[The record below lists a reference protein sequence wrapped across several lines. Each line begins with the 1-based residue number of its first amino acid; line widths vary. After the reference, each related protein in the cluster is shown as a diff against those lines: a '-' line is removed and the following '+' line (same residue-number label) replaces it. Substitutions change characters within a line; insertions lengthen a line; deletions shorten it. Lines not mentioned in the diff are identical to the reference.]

1 MQDFLESNV
10 LSILIVVAVV
20 IIILVVIFAIHIKVP
35 PNTAVIISGFKK
47 EPRILIGRT
56 GFKVPFLERIDRLP
70 LKQMVM
76 EVNTGRAVSTLDYM
90 DIQVSA
96 VMKLKIGEEDEDLKK
111 AMKNFLNQYPEETM
125 NELQAPVQAILR
137 EITGAKNLEE
147 LIKDKESFANQL
159 CQRAK
164 QSLSE
169 LGIEV
174 LSCVIKTVED
184 EGGLIKALGMEKST
198 VIHQEAAVLKAEADR
213 EIVIKTAEAKK
224 AANDAHVLT
233 EAEIA
238 EKTKELEIQQ
248 ANSQKEV
255 ELKKLDI
262 ELEIAEKTNQV
273 KLRQAEL
280 KTIEDQKRAEAEI
293 AFEEATLAKRREFEI
308 AQSKAQMDK
317 EEREL
322 KVKEKAAQVAEQVL
336 ETEVKKAAEAE
347 KYKQQQI
354 ADSNLYIAQKTTEAQ
369 KLQIETTNYITEQEI
384 QTAKSQDI
392 IKKQEADTELYLKKQ
407 EAEAVK
413 LKAEAEAYIIE
424 QEANATKMTGL
435 SEAEVIEAKGVAEAH
450 SRALKSDAMKDY
462 SQAAIVEMI
471 VSVLPEIAKNIA
483 QPISEVENM
492 AIVTGDTNGLSGIS
506 QDVLETMV
514 RMQEM
519 VQSATGIDLKDRP
532 APVAQIE
539 QPKNKTK

>member
-1 MQDFLESNV
+1 MQEVLENIST
-10 LSILIVVAVV
+10 ILIVVAVIVV
-20 IIILVVIFAIHIKVP
+20 IMIVIFAVHIKVP

-56 GFKVPFLERIDRLP
+56 GFKVPFLERVDRLP

-76 EVNTGRAVSTLDYM
+76 EVHTGRAVSTLDYM
-90 DIQVSA
+90 DVQVAA
-96 VMKLKIGEEDEDLKK
+96 VIKLKIGEDVEALKK

-125 NELQAPVQAILR
+125 NELQTPMQAILR
-137 EITGAKNLEE
+137 EITGTKNLEE
-147 LIKDKESFANQL
+147 LIKDKEGFANQL
-159 CQRAK
+159 CKRAEV
-164 QSLSE
+164 SLSE

-174 LSCVIKTVED
+174 LSCVVKSIED

-213 EIVIKTAEAKK
+213 EIVIKSAEAKK

-238 EKTKELEIQQ
+238 KNNKELEVKQ
-248 ANSQKEV
+248 ADLQKEV
-255 ELKKLDI
+255 ELRKLDI
-262 ELEIAEKTNQV
+262 ELEIAEKTNGV
-273 KLRQAEL
+273 RVRQAEL
-280 KTIEDQKRAEAEI
+280 KLIEDQKRAEAEI
-293 AFEEATLAKRREFEI
+293 AFEEATLAKRRAFDV
-308 AQSKAQMDK
+308 AQSQAQMDK

-336 ETEVKKAAEAE
+336 DAEVKKAAEAE

-392 IKKQEADTELYLKKQ
+392 IKKQEADTELYIKKQ
-407 EAEAVK
+407 EAEAIK

-424 QEANATKMTGL
+424 QEANVAKMTGL
-435 SEAEVIEAKGVAEAH
+435 SEAEVIEAKGVAEAN

-462 SQAAIVEMI
+462 SQAAVVEMI
-471 VSVLPEIAKNIA
+471 INVLPEIAKNIS
-483 QPISEVENM
+483 QPITEVEHR
-492 AIVTGDTNGLSGIS
+492 AILTGDTNGVSGIS
-506 QDVLETMV
+506 KDVLETMIK
-514 RMQEM
+514 MQEM
-519 VQSATGIDLKDRP
+519 VQSATGVDLSDRSERTIQIA
-532 APVAQIE
+532 APE
-539 QPKNKTK
+539 